1 MPRLSRCNVSLLA
14 AGLTLVVLPALVRA
28 QSRDTVH
35 YNWTTNDLVALPRV
49 SSGSTLL
56 LRITGL
62 NQFCYDYRLTIN
74 QVESV
79 HNLPD
84 ILKFLGGQMDS
95 APVPAALAGG
105 TKMDPMSLTFRNA
118 SDAEQ
123 LLTGAESSQE
133 KAHTALTSAVATLN
147 AIVEAAAKVKERAA
161 ALEKAACPGGGSR
174 GPAATGVAQPL
185 SDLTAAVTALVT
197 LLPGRSRATDS
208 LTAATKHLEA
218 ARLDEQL
225 VGRASDARSVAF
237 RNAHAARI
245 GNLDKGLDALE
256 ADLKKTREGTLPQA
270 KSIDAGAITTALAHD
285 STAMARDSIQRIL
298 VVGDNTDSV
307 VVAIKATGKES
318 LSSVKGAVIDGGFT
332 VPVRRRHRMFLS
344 AGFMFSTLDEH
355 SYRRSNRLV
364 GNQPDST
371 FSTFIDRSNNRNTAF
386 APIFLVNM
394 TLGRWLGTD
403 LVVSGGVASRKVADD
418 LAPDFLAGL
427 SFGVS
432 DKLVISI
439 LGGMGRVERLL
450 LGDPRSVKKR
460 PVPAAIEF
468 EAAVGRQWKGQLAVA
483 VSYRTR

>member
-1 MPRLSRCNVSLLA
+1 MPRLSRSVASLLA
-14 AGLTLVVLPALVRA
+14 AGLTLVVLPALARA

-49 SSGSTLL
+49 ASGSTLL

-62 NQFCYDYRLTIN
+62 NQFCYDYQVTIN
-74 QVESV
+74 QVESA

-84 ILKFLGGQMDS
+84 ILKFLSGGLDS
-95 APVPAALAGG
+95 AAVPAVPPGDTKSDPLAELVS
-105 TKMDPMSLTFRNA
+105 TS
-118 SDAEQ
+118 SEAEQ
-123 LLTGAESSQE
+123 RLAAAESAQN
-133 KAHTALTSAVATLN
+133 KAHEAMTSAVKALN
-147 AIVEAAAKVKERAA
+147 AIVAAATRVKERVAA
-161 ALEKAACPGGGSR
+161 FEKAACPGGGSR
-174 GPAATGVAQPL
+174 GPAAGISQSL
-185 SDLTAAVTALVT
+185 SDLTTAVKALVT
-197 LLPGRSRATDS
+197 LLPGRSRADS
-208 LTAATKHLEA
+208 LLTAAAMHLED
-218 ARLDEQL
+218 ARLDERL
-225 VGRASDARSVAF
+225 VGRAGDARSVAF
-237 RNAHAARI
+237 RNVNSSRI
-245 GNLDKGLDALE
+245 SNLDKGLDALE
-256 ADLKKTREGTLPQA
+256 DELKKTREGTLQQV
-270 KSIDAGAITTALAHD
+270 KNIDASAITTALAHD
-285 STAMARDSIQRIL
+285 STAMAQDSIQRVL
-298 VVGDNTDSV
+298 VVNDNTDSIL
-307 VVAIKATGKES
+307 VAIKATGKES
-318 LSSVKGAVIDGGFT
+318 ISSVKGAVIDGGFT

-364 GNQPDST
+364 PGQPDST

-403 LVVSGGVASRKVADD
+403 LVVSGGVARRKVADD
-418 LAPDFLAGL
+418 LGPDFLAGL

-432 DKLVISI
+432 DKLVVSV

-468 EAAVGRQWKGQLAVA
+468 ESAVGRQWKGQLAVA